1 MVGVPMAD
9 GGEGTVDAIVDA
21 LGRHI
26 VVDVQDPLGRLTRAS
41 YGYVPHRRLAVM
53 EIAAAAGLELVAP
66 TSETYC
72 TPAAS
77 ASATHQVRPG
87 SRGYGIPR
95 RTRRVRHQRRRNRDA
110 HRPRRTIHQRRVIDL
125 SPGGAALQQLHRSP
139 DALDP
144 RLHHARI
151 RPGMGCRRIAQY
163 AAGGYPDRA
172 PSHLPDQ
179 TRHGRLRDH
188 W

>member
-1 MVGVPMAD
+1 MRSGVLSAIPDAECVGVPMAD

-66 TSETYC
+66 DQRDVLH
-72 TPAAS
+72 AS
-77 ASATHQVRPG
+77 SFGVGNSSSLPG

-95 RTRRVRHQRRRNRDA
+95 RTRRVRHQRVTQSQINIVRRERSA
-110 HRPRRTIHQRRVIDL
+110 PR
-125 SPGGAALQQLHRSP
+125 
-139 DALDP
+139 
-144 RLHHARI
+144 
-151 RPGMGCRRIAQY
+151 
-163 AAGGYPDRA
+163 
-172 PSHLPDQ
+172 
-179 TRHGRLRDH
+179 
-188 W
+188 